1 MSVNGSSAA
10 PKRFLSFLQPF
21 ATPLIRPAERLKQT
35 TILSASARLYVRR
48 MSASVSNK
56 AIVWWSPRDKVE
68 EPAQRETDHD
78 EFGEDFKTVEPALA
92 VIVFSHRS
100 KHHGS
105 KRSKQ
110 AHHEEMSHDFLPAA
124 ISNASSIVR

>member
-21 ATPLIRPAERLKQT
+21 ATPLINPAERLKQT

-48 MSASVSNK
+48 IRASVSNR

-68 EPAQRETDHD
+68 EPGQCETDND
-78 EFGEDFKTVEPALA
+78 ERGEDLQTIEHALM
-92 VIVFSHRS
+92 VSIFRHRS
-100 KHHGS
+100 EDHGS

-110 AHHEEMSHDFLPAA
+110 THHEEMSHSFLPAA